1 MFIRKA
7 ILVGLIA
14 ALGWFMASPTQAAES
29 TLQTILTRGEI
40 IVGMDIPYEP
50 FELTDDAGNIIGFE
64 PDLLTLMADQLGVK
78 LTLKKAGSF
87 DTIRAELNSGDFDIV
102 MSGMTRTLPRAR
114 EVNFTDGY
122 YAAGQIAMISKNR
135 ELGGSVTSYADLNVP
150 EAVISAQSGTTGEG
164 AANEFFP
171 NAQINSFPTTPL
183 SVQEVIDGRADAVI
197 MDDASIIPTFQ
208 QTGSA
213 NVALC
218 CPLVSE
224 PGSLAEVRSKI
235 NLLTSEYYGMAV
247 RFGDPD
253 LLTWLNLF
261 IEQTKTTIVVTGA
274 LAEQFDLPDSALGQ
288 PILGALRSKWGL

>member
-50 FELTDDAGNIIGFE
+50 FELKDDDGNIVGFE
-64 PDLLTLMADQLGVK
+64 PDVLTLMADQLGVK
-78 LTLKKAGSF
+78 LMIKTAGSF

-122 YAAGQIAMISKNR
+122 YAAGQIAMISKTR
-135 ELGGSVTSYADLNVP
+135 ELGGKVTKYADLNVP

-171 NAQINSFPTTPL
+171 NAQVNPFPTTPL

-197 MDDASIIPTFQ
+197 MDDASIIATYRVRQRLALLPHRQPAGFARRGALEDQSAHIRVLRHGRPFRRSRSAHLAQPVHRADQDDDRRYRGTRQ
-208 QTGSA
+208 AVRPSRQRPGSA
-213 NVALC
+213 D
-218 CPLVSE
+218 PWR
-224 PGSLAEVRSKI
+224 AEGEV
-235 NLLTSEYYGMAV
+235 G
-247 RFGDPD
+247 
-253 LLTWLNLF
+253 
-261 IEQTKTTIVVTGA
+261 VVG
-274 LAEQFDLPDSALGQ
+274 
-288 PILGALRSKWGL
+288 

>member
-14 ALGWFMASPTQAAES
+14 ALGWFTASPTQAAES

-50 FELTDDAGNIIGFE
+50 FELTDDDGNIIGFE
-64 PDLLTLMADQLGVK
+64 PDLLMLMADQLGV
-78 LTLKKAGSF
+78 TLRIKTAGSF

-122 YAAGQIAMISKNR
+122 YNAGLIAMVSKTR
-135 ELGGSVTSYADLNVP
+135 DLGGNVTKYADLNVP
-150 EAVISAQSGTTGEG
+150 GAIISAQSGTTGEG
-164 AANEFFP
+164 AAKEFFP
-171 NAQINSFPTTPL
+171 NAQINPFPTTPL
-183 SVQEVIDGRADAVI
+183 SVQEAIDGRADAVI
-197 MDDASIIPTFQ
+197 MDDASIIATYQ

-213 NVALC
+213 KVVLC
-218 CPLVSE
+218 CPIVPE

-235 NLLTSEYYGMAV
+235 NLLTSEYYGMAA
-247 RFGDPD
+247 RFDDPD

-274 LAEQFDLPDSALGQ
+274 LAKQFDLPDSALGQ